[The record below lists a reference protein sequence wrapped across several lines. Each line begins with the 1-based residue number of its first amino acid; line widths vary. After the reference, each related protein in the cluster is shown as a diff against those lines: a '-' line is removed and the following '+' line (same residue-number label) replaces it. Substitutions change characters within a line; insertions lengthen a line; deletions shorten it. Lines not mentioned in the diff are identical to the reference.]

1 MLTFGVGVNTVGIES
16 NLILAMFTQTYSSI
30 KLIKKDTNKLNAI
43 VDSTVV
49 SDSILTQLTIHTNY
63 DKVCKWW
70 RC

>member
-63 DKVCKWW
+63 DKVCK
-70 RC
+70 